1 MPSLARVSQG
11 YRETKEQAAIVS
23 ELYGGSR
30 FRWSMDMLWCLVR
43 YGARPIDYARFEFY
57 KKSARERDKYLTIF
71 RYFTLY
77 KQLIG
82 GVSVAVR

>member
-30 FRWSMDMLWCLVR
+30 FHLSMDMLWCLVR

-57 KKSARERDKYLTIF
+57 KKSARERDKYRLTCNF
-71 RYFTLY
+71 PCLVD
-77 KQLIG
+77 KKLIG
-82 GVSVAVR
+82 RGK